1 MMRANP
7 YWLTV
12 SGDHLLDA
20 MHLAE
25 RLYLEA
31 YTLVV
36 QAPRGEAAHIRR
48 AFDNYQS
55 LLTSYDGE
63 RLGYGLK
70 SVWSPGRVRLDVTTE
85 LIMSQAEHLLLVD
98 KARSIARELAQPGM
112 GQGDK
117 VRAVTEYLGRNMRY
131 VRTDQLKDHNP
142 FFGIFRNE
150 GVCQSIALQAC
161 YLLRAMGVA
170 ARYICGRA
178 RGQAPQGP
186 GHAWNL
192 VRVDGAWYHLD
203 CTNLLDAVKL
213 QRLFC
218 RGGLLFD
225 PLESYEHR
233 RQSYTWDETAYDPR
247 MCDLV
252 AKYRDGF
259 AIRRIEL
266 GGGPELRV
274 DQVLL
279 RVERP
284 VCLPGRGQPLAQ
296 LDLLAQLLG
305 CTLRRQG
312 EALVWGAP
320 GGEVTL
326 DIARQGVAPQEGCYY
341 APLPL
346 AQALA
351 RASQPG
357 QPVALSAGR

>member
-1 MMRANP
+1 MRTNP

-12 SGDHLLDA
+12 PGDRMLDA

-25 RLYLEA
+25 RLYLKA

-36 QAPRGEAAHIRR
+36 QAPQSQAAQVRK
-48 AFDNYQS
+48 AFTNYQN

-63 RLGYGLK
+63 RLGYGLR
-70 SVWSPGRVRLDVTTE
+70 SVWGPGRVRLDVATE

-98 KARSIARELAQPGM
+98 KARSIARELTELQM
-112 GQGDK
+112 GEGDK

-170 ARYICGRA
+170 ARYISGRG
-178 RGQAPQGP
+178 RGRPQAP

-203 CTNLLDAVKL
+203 CTELLDAVKL

-218 RGGLLFD
+218 RGRLLFN
-225 PLESYEHR
+225 PLESYERR
-233 RQSYTWDETAYDPR
+233 RQSYAWDETAYDPR

-252 AKYRDGF
+252 ARYRDSF

-266 GGGPELRV
+266 GEGPNLKV
-274 DQVLL
+274 DQMAL
-279 RVERP
+279 RVEQP
-284 VCLPGRGQPLAQ
+284 VCLPGPGQPGVQ

-305 CTLRRQG
+305 CTLRRRG

-320 GGEVTL
+320 GGEVAL
-326 DIARQGVAPQEGCYY
+326 HPARQGVARREGGCYY

-357 QPVALSAGR
+357 RPVTLSVGA